1 MEVLNK
7 NNSNFK
13 YTVNWSFFLRSRLY
27 SLIFII
33 SGAIFLGSQI
43 VLPLILI
50 ETGNTNN
57 VALEKSV
64 LGATTG
70 FSEVSFNEL
79 KENNSLDISQHKV
92 RENVPE
98 FFSLKVDKLKINEGI
113 IETNSF
119 NMNPDKYLGH
129 YAGTALPGE
138 VGNIFIYGHSVVP
151 FFFDAKNYKTIFSNL
166 HKLEN
171 TDIIEVEYNGKIYKY
186 EVFDKKILAPE
197 DVNPLSTITPA
208 YLNEKTISLMTCT
221 PPGTTLKR
229 LIVGARQIEE

>member
-13 YTVNWSFFLRSRLY
+13 YTINWSFFLRSRLY

-33 SGAIFLGSQI
+33 GGVGFLGTQLI
-43 VLPLILI
+43 LPLILI

-57 VALEKSV
+57 AALEKSV
-64 LGATTG
+64 LGASTG
-70 FSEVSFNEL
+70 FSEVSFDEL
-79 KENNSLDISQHKV
+79 KDRGSQDIPRI
-92 RENVPE
+92 RENVPD
-98 FFSLKVDKLKINEGI
+98 FFSLKVDKLKIVNGK

-138 VGNIFIYGHSVVP
+138 VGNVFIYGHSVVP
-151 FFFDAKNYKTIFSNL
+151 FFFNPENYKTIFSNL

-171 TDIIEVEYNGKIYKY
+171 EDIVEVEYNGKIYKY
-186 EVFDKKILAPE
+186 KVFEKKILSPE
-197 DVNPLSTITPA
+197 EVNPLATLTPA
-208 YLNEKTISLMTCT
+208 YLNEKTLSLMTCT

-229 LIVGARQIEE
+229 LIVGAKQIEE

>member
-27 SLIFII
+27 SLIFISTGVLFI
-33 SGAIFLGSQI
+33 GSQ
-43 VLPLILI
+43 VLLPLILI

-64 LGATTG
+64 LGASTG
-70 FSEVSFNEL
+70 FSEVSFDEL
-79 KENNSLDISQHKV
+79 KNNEEFNITPSV
-92 RENVPE
+92 PRENVPE
-98 FFSLKVDKLKINEGI
+98 FFKLKVEKLKIEEGI

-151 FFFDAKNYKTIFSNL
+151 FFFDAGNYKTIFSNL

-171 TDIIEVEYNGKIYKY
+171 GDIIELTYNDQRFKY
-186 EVFDKKILAPE
+186 QVFEKKVLNPEEVTPLA
-197 DVNPLSTITPA
+197 TITPA
-208 YLNEKTISLMTCT
+208 YLNEKTLSLMTCT

-229 LIVGARQIEE
+229 

>member
-33 SGAIFLGSQI
+33 AGVGFFGTQVI
-43 VLPLILI
+43 LPLILI
-50 ETGNTNN
+50 ETGNTNSIAVEN
-57 VALEKSV
+57 SV
-64 LGATTG
+64 LGASTG
-70 FSEVSFNEL
+70 FTDVSFDEL
-79 KENNSLDISQHKV
+79 KKEHSAPNHVVQM
-92 RENVPE
+92 RQNVPE
-98 FFSLKVDKLKINEGI
+98 FFNLKVDKLKIQKGV

-138 VGNIFIYGHSVVP
+138 VGNVFIYGHSVVP
-151 FFFDAKNYKTIFSNL
+151 FFFDPNNYKTIFSNL

-171 TDIIEVEYNGKIYKY
+171 NDIIEVEFDGKIYKY
-186 EVFDKKILAPE
+186 QVFEKKVLAPE
-197 DVNPLSTITPA
+197 EVNPLATITPA
-208 YLNEKTISLMTCT
+208 YLNEKTLSLMTCT

-229 LIVGARQIEE
+229 LIVGAKQIE

>member
-33 SGAIFLGSQI
+33 GGVGFLGTQLI
-43 VLPLILI
+43 LPLILI

-57 VALEKSV
+57 AALEKSV
-64 LGATTG
+64 LGASTG
-70 FSEVSFNEL
+70 FSEVSFEEL
-79 KENNSLDISQHKV
+79 KDKGSQDIPRL
-92 RENVPE
+92 RENVPD
-98 FFSLKVDKLKINEGI
+98 FFSLKVDKLKIVNGK

-138 VGNIFIYGHSVVP
+138 VGNVFIYGHSVVP
-151 FFFDAKNYKTIFSNL
+151 FFFNPDNYKTIFSNL

-171 TDIIEVEYNGKIYKY
+171 DDIVEVEYNGKTYKY
-186 EVFDKKILAPE
+186 KVFEKKVLSPE
-197 DVNPLSTITPA
+197 EVNPLATLTPA

-229 LIVGARQIEE
+229 LIVGAKQIEE

>member
-129 YAGTALPGE
+129 YAGTAFPGE
-138 VGNIFIYGHSVVP
+138 VGNSFIYGHSVVP
-151 FFFDAKNYKTIFSNL
+151 FLFNENNYKTIFSNL

-171 TDIIEVEYNGKIYKY
+171 GDVIEVEFEGKTFKY
-186 EVFDKKILAPE
+186 IVFDKKILPPE
-197 DVNPLSTITPA
+197 DVKPLETLTPA
-208 YLNEKTISLMTCT
+208 FLNEKTLSLMTCT

-229 LIVGARQIEE
+229 LIVGARLVE

>member
-1 MEVLNK
+1 MEILNK

-13 YTVNWSFFLRSRLY
+13 YTVNWSFFLKSRLY
-27 SLIFII
+27 TLLFIV
-33 SGAIFLGSQI
+33 GGVGLLGTQLL
-43 VLPLILI
+43 LPLILI

-64 LGATTG
+64 LGASTG
-70 FSEVSFNEL
+70 FSEVSFDEL
-79 KENNSLDISQHKV
+79 KDKGMQYTPPL

-98 FFSLKVDKLKINEGI
+98 FFNLKVDKLKISKGV

-138 VGNIFIYGHSVVP
+138 VGNVFIYGHSVVP
-151 FFFDAKNYKTIFSNL
+151 FFFNPDNYKTIFSTL

-171 TDIIEVEYNGKIYKY
+171 EDVIEVEYNGKTFKYK
-186 EVFDKKILAPE
+186 VFEKKVLSPE
-197 DVNPLSTITPA
+197 EVNPLATITPA
-208 YLNEKTISLMTCT
+208 YLNEKTLSLMTCT

-229 LIVGARQIEE
+229 LIVGAKQIEE

>member
-33 SGAIFLGSQI
+33 GGVGFFGTQLI
-43 VLPLILI
+43 LPLILI

-64 LGATTG
+64 LGASTG
-70 FSEVSFNEL
+70 FSEVSFDEL
-79 KENNSLDISQHKV
+79 KNNSNQETTRQ

-98 FFSLKVDKLKINEGI
+98 FFSLKVDKLKIVNGK

-138 VGNIFIYGHSVVP
+138 VGNVFLYGHSVVP
-151 FFFDAKNYKTIFSNL
+151 FFFNPDNYKTIFSNL

-171 TDIIEVEYNGKIYKY
+171 NDVIEVEYNGKSYKY
-186 EVFDKKILAPE
+186 KVFEKQILSPE
-197 DVNPLSTITPA
+197 EVNPLATLTPA
-208 YLNEKTISLMTCT
+208 YLNEKTLSLMTCT

-229 LIVGARQIEE
+229 LIVGAKQLEE

>member
-1 MEVLNK
+1 MEILNK

-13 YTVNWSFFLRSRLY
+13 YTVNWSFFLKSRLY
-27 SLIFII
+27 TLLFIV
-33 SGAIFLGSQI
+33 GGVGFLGTQLL
-43 VLPLILI
+43 LPLILI

-64 LGATTG
+64 LGASTG
-70 FSEVSFNEL
+70 FSEVSFDEL
-79 KENNSLDISQHKV
+79 KDKGTQDAPPI

-98 FFSLKVDKLKINEGI
+98 FFNLKVDKLKISKGI

-138 VGNIFIYGHSVVP
+138 VGNVFIYGHSVVP
-151 FFFDAKNYKTIFSNL
+151 FFFNPDNYKTIFSTL
-166 HKLEN
+166 HNLEN
-171 TDIIEVEYNGKIYKY
+171 EDVIEVEYNGKTYKY
-186 EVFDKKILAPE
+186 KVFEKKVLSPE
-197 DVNPLSTITPA
+197 EVNPLATITPA
-208 YLNEKTISLMTCT
+208 YLNEKTLSLMTCT

-229 LIVGARQIEE
+229 LIVGAKQIEE

>member
-27 SLIFII
+27 SLLFILT
-33 SGAIFLGSQI
+33 GVLFLGTQI
-43 VLPLILI
+43 LLPLILI

-64 LGATTG
+64 LGASTG
-70 FSEVSFNEL
+70 FSEVSFDEL
-79 KENNSLDISQHKV
+79 KNNESQV
-92 RENVPE
+92 IAQRVNVPD
-98 FFSLKVDKLKINEGI
+98 FFKLKIDKLKIQDGI

-138 VGNIFIYGHSVVP
+138 VGNVFIYGHSVVP
-151 FFFDAKNYKTIFSNL
+151 FFFDASNYKTIFSNL

-171 TDIIEVEYNGKIYKY
+171 KDIIEVEYNGEKFRY
-186 EVFDKKILAPE
+186 EVFEKKVLSPEEVTPLAP
-197 DVNPLSTITPA
+197 ITPA
-208 YLNEKTISLMTCT
+208 YLNEKTLSLMTCT

-229 LIVGARQIEE
+229 LIVGARQIE

>member
-1 MEVLNK
+1 MEIINK

-13 YTVNWSFFLRSRLY
+13 YTINWSFFLRSRLY
-27 SLIFII
+27 SLLFII
-33 SGAIFLGSQI
+33 AGVGFLGSQVI
-43 VLPLILI
+43 LPLILI

-57 VALEKSV
+57 AALEKSV
-64 LGATTG
+64 LGASTG

-79 KENNSLDISQHKV
+79 GSQSQQIPFRNK
-92 RENVPE
+92 VPE
-98 FFSLKVDKLKINEGI
+98 FFSLKIDKLKISNGV

-138 VGNIFIYGHSVVP
+138 VGNVFIYGHSVMP
-151 FFFDAKNYKTIFSNL
+151 FFFDPNNYKTIFSNL
-166 HKLEN
+166 HNLEN
-171 TDIIEVEYNGKIYKY
+171 DDIVEITYEGKSYKY
-186 EVFDKKILAPE
+186 RVFEKKIMTPE
-197 DVNPLSTITPA
+197 EVNPLATITPA

-229 LIVGARQIEE
+229 LIVGAKQIEE